1 FRDYRTMEKE
11 RAAKRAALT
20 KIKRRIGSRKPELNQ
35 VDSPTVKIRKVT
47 TDSTEGGG
55 RHAAT
60 AVNLSPISQII
71 KSDFY
76 LQFFDEIGD
85 DCTRGVF
92 RLLNHA
98 DLDELEILNRRM
110 NILAKE
116 TRPRARKVKS
126 TAISIKFMKLKLESQ
141 LNNIVSIE
149 RFGGLHKALEFVGN
163 AAIRFYFDQVNIDLN
178 YFFIETDEVA
188 PLFEIER
195 ARHHRKPCSC
205 SEAVLVLVPCSCS
218 EAVSSKKDFE
228 LVMVDFLK
236 QYGSSSA
243 NPMLSITSFP
253 FVHIP
258 PDRSLIFLS
267 KYKELNV
274 LTLFPPPPRHL

>member
-1 FRDYRTMEKE
+1 MSNKIALIALKRKFSISNKYGFHEGGAIFQIKE
-11 RAAKRAALT
+11 FDLLSDPGEYVCKVDNLT
-20 KIKRRIGSRKPELNQ
+20 TGNKIKQIISVGGHQNARRATCVNHCSKFCTNMFPVF

-60 AVNLSPISQII
+60 A
-71 KSDFY
+71 
-76 LQFFDEIGD
+76 FFDEIGD

-116 TRPRARKVKS
+116 TRPRARK
-126 TAISIKFMKLKLESQ
+126 
-141 LNNIVSIE
+141 
-149 RFGGLHKALEFVGN
+149 
-163 AAIRFYFDQVNIDLN
+163 
-178 YFFIETDEVA
+178 TDEVA

-228 LVMVDFLK
+228 LVMTRSRQEENGQWGVSTTEFLEEDMIR
-236 QYGSSSA
+236 A
-243 NPMLSITSFP
+243 
-253 FVHIP
+253 
-258 PDRSLIFLS
+258 SLDS
-267 KYKELNV
+267 TMKV
-274 LTLFPPPPRHL
+274 QDPPPGSNRQHPAYPKHVARG

>member
-1 FRDYRTMEKE
+1 MEKE

-60 AVNLSPISQII
+60 A
-71 KSDFY
+71 
-76 LQFFDEIGD
+76 FFDEIGD

-116 TRPRARKVKS
+116 TRPRARK
-126 TAISIKFMKLKLESQ
+126 KFMKLKLESQ

-163 AAIRFYFDQVNIDLN
+163 AAIRFYFDQ
-178 YFFIETDEVA
+178 TDEVA

-228 LVMVDFLK
+228 LVMTRSRQEENGQWGVSTTEFLEEDMIR
-236 QYGSSSA
+236 A
-243 NPMLSITSFP
+243 
-253 FVHIP
+253 
-258 PDRSLIFLS
+258 SLDS
-267 KYKELNV
+267 TMKV
-274 LTLFPPPPRHL
+274 QDPPPGSNRQHPAYPKHVVREADDHLLRNTVIVTFGFYDPEHLR